1 MSPDSPTTH
10 STLTSPASL
19 NSVILEIRPGTGG
32 EEAKIWVQD
41 LLRMYTRFANFSG
54 WKVSQL
60 DEGVIKI
67 SGPEAFEKLKWEAGV
82 HRVQRIPQT
91 ERYGRV
97 HTSTATVAV
106 LPEIPENQIQ
116 INPAN
121 LDWQFYRASSQGG
134 QNVQKVSSAVRL
146 IHKPTGLVVTSQ
158 RERSQEQNRA
168 LALQL
173 LRAKLW
179 EQEELKKE
187 QTIAGYRSVVGRG
200 MRAEKI
206 RTYNFPQNRVTDHR
220 VGKSW
225 GNLDAVIEGSLGKI
239 IEALSIL

>member
-1 MSPDSPTTH
+1 MRNTNFSP
-10 STLTSPASL
+10 
-19 NSVILEIRPGTGG
+19 NSIILEARPGTGG
-32 EEAKIWVQD
+32 EEAKLWAQE
-41 LLRMYTRFANFSG
+41 LLRMYTRFANSQG
-54 WKVSQL
+54 WKVSQI

-67 SGPEAFEKLKWEAGV
+67 SGSEAYSALQNEAGV
-82 HRVQRIPQT
+82 HRVQRIPKT
-91 ERYGRV
+91 ERYGRI

-106 LPEIPENQIQ
+106 LPEIPESEVKV
-116 INPAN
+116 NPAD

-146 IHKPTGLVVTSQ
+146 THRPTGVVVTSQ
-158 RERSQEQNRA
+158 RERLQEQNRA
-168 LALQL
+168 LALEL

-200 MRAEKI
+200 MRSEKI

-220 VGKSW
+220 IQKSW
-225 GNLDAVIEGSLGKI
+225 QNLEAILNGELDKVIKS
-239 IEALSIL
+239 S

>member
-1 MSPDSPTTH
+1 MNPNT
-10 STLTSPASL
+10 
-19 NSVILEIRPGTGG
+19 VILEIRPGTGG

-67 SGPEAFEKLKWEAGV
+67 SGTAAFEKLKWEAGV

-116 INPAN
+116 INPAD

-158 RERSQEQNRA
+158 RERFQEQNRA

-179 EQEELKKE
+179 EQEELRKE
-187 QTIAGYRSVVGRG
+187 QTIAGYRSAIGRG
-200 MRAEKI
+200 LRAEKI

-220 VGKSW
+220 INKSW
-225 GNLDAVIEGSLGKI
+225 GNLEEVVDGKLTKI
-239 IEALSIL
+239 ITTLQNQLL

>member
-1 MSPDSPTTH
+1 MNPNT
-10 STLTSPASL
+10 
-19 NSVILEIRPGTGG
+19 VILEIRPGTGG
-32 EEAKIWVQD
+32 EEAKIWVDD
-41 LLRMYTRFANFSG
+41 LLRMYVRFANSQN
-54 WKVSQL
+54 WKVTQL

-67 SGPEAFEKLKWEAGV
+67 TGPNAFLSLQNEAGV

-91 ERYGRV
+91 ERYGRI

-106 LPEIPENQIQ
+106 LPEIPESEIK
-116 INPAN
+116 ISPPD
-121 LDWQFYRASSQGG
+121 LEWQFYRASSQGG

-146 IHKPTGLVVTSQ
+146 IHKPTGIVVTSQ
-158 RERSQEQNRA
+158 RERFQEQNRA

-187 QTIAGYRSVVGRG
+187 QTIAGYRSAIGRG
-200 MRAEKI
+200 LRAEKI

-220 VGKSW
+220 INKSW
-225 GNLDAVIEGSLGKI
+225 GNLDAVIEGDLKKI
-239 IEALSIL
+239 IEALQNL